1 MVRKKQETN
10 RVDELLDNLLS
21 DYQSPEE
28 LLGESALLKQLA
40 QRLIEHALVGELSH
54 HLNAEGGC
62 A

>member
-10 RVDELLDNLLS
+10 RLDELLDNLLS

-40 QRLIEHALVGELSH
+40 QRLIERALVGELSH
-54 HLNAEGGC
+54 HLSAEGGC